1 MILQASFRL
10 RKKESVRIH
19 SCTHAFLTTTSTST
33 TTNTTITLLQDSNQH
48 DNGLAL
54 CLRVILDSEAHPWVQ
69 AGHPRYTGARKGRP
83 WVAHTRRPPTDDQ
96 TTQTGVKTNVL
107 STRQVLMVLD
117 RC

>member
-1 MILQASFRL
+1 MYSQL
-10 RKKESVRIH
+10 H
-19 SCTHAFLTTTSTST
+19 TNAFLTTAT
-33 TTNTTITLLQDSNQH
+33 TPTNTTITPRQDSNQH

-54 CLRVILDSEAHPWVQ
+54 CLRVILDSEAHRWVE
-69 AGHPRYTGARKGRP
+69 AGHPRYTGARKERP
-83 WVAHTRRPPTDDQ
+83 WVALKRRRPTEDQ